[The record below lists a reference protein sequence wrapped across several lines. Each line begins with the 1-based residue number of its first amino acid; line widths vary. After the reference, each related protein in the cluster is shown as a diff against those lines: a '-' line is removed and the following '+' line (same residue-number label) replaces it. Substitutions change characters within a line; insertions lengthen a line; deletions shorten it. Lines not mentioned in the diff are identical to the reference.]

1 MSENITSMAIFSSI
15 NEISSVINEI
25 DAKTDTLKLYNLV
38 NLILNGVSL
47 LLIIGLFFY
56 IRKL

>member
-1 MSENITSMAIFSSI
+1 MSENITSMAIFTSI

-47 LLIIGLFFY
+47 LLIIGLFFF

>member
-1 MSENITSMAIFSSI
+1 MSENITSMAIFTSI
-15 NEISSVINEI
+15 NEISSIINKI
-25 DAKTDTLKLYNLV
+25 DAKTDTFKLYNLV

>member
-1 MSENITSMAIFSSI
+1 MSENITSMAIFTSI
-15 NEISSVINEI
+15 NEISSIINEI
-25 DAKTDTLKLYNLV
+25 DAKTDTLKLYDLV

-47 LLIIGLFFY
+47 LLIIGLFFF